1 MQAPS
6 TVQPAFDTPGV
17 PTPVRAD
24 GLAQATRDRAA
35 ELYAAVSHDYLAFRR
50 EFYHE
55 DTPDL
60 SRPPSPHAEIRQGEL
75 AGVARSV
82 LRLVPQAVRSIPLVG
97 GFLEHLEQVADLHSI
112 SEQERSELHNMTML
126 FLHGVQGGVQ
136 WWYVQWLLTAAHNL
150 AQVEDIEYYF
160 DHPWD
165 ALLYHSPAEVQ
176 RLEAAVQ
183 TTDPTAL
190 EGEME
195 RLAAGLIKALRDP
208 IGKHAELVFTG
219 PRADRQ
225 RQVFQLKTA
234 AALALGAYLIVE
246 QVQQM
251 LHPGCP
257 SVSAHR
263 RLPPVP
269 DEMDTTVLANGR

>member
-6 TVQPAFDTPGV
+6 TVQA
-17 PTPVRAD
+17 PVDPLGAPVQAV
-24 GLAQATRDRAA
+24 GLTQATRDRAA
-35 ELYAAVSHDYLAFRR
+35 ELYAAVAHEYLAFRR

-97 GFLEHLEQVADLHSI
+97 GFLEHLEQVADTHSI

-126 FLHGVQGGVQ
+126 FLRGVQGGVQ
-136 WWYVQWLLTAAHNL
+136 WWYIEWLLASARNL
-150 AQVEDIEYYF
+150 AQIEDSEYYF

-165 ALLYHSPAEVQ
+165 ALLYHSPAELR

-183 TTDPTAL
+183 TVDLTLLEAEL
-190 EGEME
+190 EG
-195 RLAAGLIKALRDP
+195 LAEGLIKALRDP
-208 IGKHAELVFTG
+208 IGRHAELVFTG
-219 PRADRQ
+219 PKADRQ

-246 QVQQM
+246 QVQQL
-251 LHPGCP
+251 LHPRHP
-257 SVSAHR
+257 AVSGHSKLAK
-263 RLPPVP
+263 VP
-269 DEMDTTVLANGR
+269 DEMDAAVLSNGR